1 MGYREILM
9 EEARQDYK
17 HKKIMARLYEHF
29 DEATFTFNEKRIVGL
44 FLQGSQNY
52 HLETPFSDVDSKL
65 VVTPTFEEIAFNQ
78 KPVST
83 THIRENEEHIDFKDI
98 RLMIGTFKK
107 QNLNFLEILFTPYF
121 IINPMFEDE
130 WNRLV
135 LAREEIARYN
145 QYQAIRSMEG
155 IAQQKYHA
163 LKHPYP
169 SKMAILERFGYDP
182 KQLHHLLRIED
193 YLERYIAGEKYAS
206 CLIPNNP
213 EYLKEVKMGL
223 YDLKAAEQEALRA
236 KTHIENMVLSIDR
249 NIFDR
254 NDSKIDELFNEVQYN
269 IMKIAIKEEL
279 GV

>member
-1 MGYREILM
+1 MKETL
-9 EEARQDYK
+9 QNYK
-17 HKKIMARLYEHF
+17 YEKIMARIDEHF
-29 DEATFTFNEKRIVGL
+29 DEATLFFNKKRIVGL

-52 HLETPFSDVDSKL
+52 NLETPSSDVDSKL
-65 VVTPTFEEIAFNQ
+65 VVTPTFKEIAFNQ

-130 WNRLV
+130 WNKLV
-135 LAREEIARYN
+135 SAREQIARYN

-155 IAQQKYHA
+155 IAKQKYHA
-163 LKHPYP
+163 LKYPYP
-169 SKMAILERFGYDP
+169 SKMSALERFGYDP

-193 YLERYIAGEKYAS
+193 YLERYINGEKYAS

-213 EYLKEVKMGL
+213 EYLKEVKRGL
-223 YDLKAAEQEALRA
+223 YDLKTAEQEALRA
-236 KTHIENMVLSIDR
+236 KTHIENMRASIDR

-254 NDSKIDELFNEVQYN
+254 NDLKIDELFNEVQYN
-269 IMKIAIKEEL
+269 IMKIAIKQEL

>member
-1 MGYREILM
+1 MKETL
-9 EEARQDYK
+9 QNYK
-17 HKKIMARLYEHF
+17 YEKIMARIDEHF
-29 DEATFTFNEKRIVGL
+29 DEATLFFNKKRIVGL

-52 HLETPFSDVDSKL
+52 NLETPSSDVDSKL
-65 VVTPTFEEIAFNQ
+65 VVTPTFKEIAFNQ

-130 WNRLV
+130 WNKLV
-135 LAREEIARYN
+135 SAREQIARYN

-169 SKMAILERFGYDP
+169 SKMTVLEHFGYDP

-193 YLERYIAGEKYAS
+193 YLERYINGEKYAS

-213 EYLKEVKMGL
+213 EYLKEVKRGL
-223 YDLKAAEQEALRA
+223 YDLKTAEQEARRA

-249 NIFDR
+249 NIFDT